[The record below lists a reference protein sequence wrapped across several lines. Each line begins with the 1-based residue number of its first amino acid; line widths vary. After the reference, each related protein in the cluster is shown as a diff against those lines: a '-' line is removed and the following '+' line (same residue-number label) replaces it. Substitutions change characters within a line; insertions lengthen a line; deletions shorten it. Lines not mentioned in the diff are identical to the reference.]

1 MIASKK
7 YIHDLRANLFIDI
20 SEDMEKC
27 ILKRFGNEPEPDE
40 DGRVYEYTEQDL
52 VEQIRTMIKNQS
64 FTM

>member
-1 MIASKK
+1 MIATKK

-52 VEQIRTMIKNQS
+52 AE
-64 FTM
+64 